1 MKGFLVAA
9 ALGGI
14 TFLSLNVFPYFPKW
28 WSFCFGLIIC
38 LIGWKF
44 VRFAIVL
51 AISTISITIAYH
63 SIELFLCYI
72 VVALFFLI
80 VTIWFSDF
88 PEMFLLVAG
97 TSFLATSVSLK
108 THIPLEFLI
117 VILAPLLLKNKGP
130 VIAGVACFWC
140 CILGIITQQEIMGYV
155 VVGAPVYK
163 FYSLKEVPLLFY
175 NFSWF
180 QAKANIFFVDDFY
193 KIITNLGKFLLSQP
207 LIIFQAIIW
216 GMISY
221 YIELFIREKKW
232 WLDLIGVVSGAGLV
246 ILLDLIVIMIYPGKI
261 NFDLS
266 TFLYV
271 GVPIILVILTLW
283 KLMNWMA
290 GREVPST
297 EYAGEEVVFSDNVIP
312 ESAAGGKNISVDKL
326 SLEESLKMQNVLS
339 EHIQK
344 KFIHEVTAMD
354 IDIVES
360 TALKQNEL
368 HENIIFSFTEF
379 WKFADIIIQNN
390 HGRLLSRAG
399 DEAMYLFEDVNKSV
413 SGAQQLLDGLDKFN
427 KTTNLL
433 KLPFNVRLGLNT
445 GKIVE
450 DQQKGGNVVFSKITD
465 IAGHLQKMAL
475 PGEILIS
482 GHTYDK
488 LQNKKEFKSGKY
500 SQRDKIE
507 VYTLKEKSVEID
519 IKK

>member
-1 MKGFLVAA
+1 MKGFLIAA
-9 ALGGI
+9 ALGVI
-14 TFLSLNVFPYFPKW
+14 TFLSLNVFPYFPNW
-28 WSFCFGLIIC
+28 WSLCFGLIIC

-44 VRFAIVL
+44 IRFATVL
-51 AISTISITIAYH
+51 TMSAISITIAYH

-72 VVALFFLI
+72 VVALCFLI
-80 VTIWFSDF
+80 ITIWFSDF

-97 TSFLATSVSLK
+97 TSFLATSVSFK

-140 CILGIITQQEIMGYV
+140 CILGIITQQEIMGYL
-155 VVGAPVYK
+155 VVGTPVYK
-163 FYSLKEVPLLFY
+163 FYSLKELPLLFY

-180 QAKANIFFVDDFY
+180 QVKANSFFVDDFY
-193 KIITNLGKFLLSQP
+193 KIITNSGKFLLAQP

-232 WLDLIGVVSGAGLV
+232 WLDLTGVLSGAGLV
-246 ILLDLIVIMIYPGKI
+246 VLLDLIVMTIYPGKV

-271 GVPIILVILTLW
+271 GVPIILVILVLW
-283 KLMNWMA
+283 ELMTWIA
-290 GREVPST
+290 GRATPPT
-297 EYAGEEVVFSDNVIP
+297 EYDGEEVAVSDNVTP
-312 ESAAGGKNISVDKL
+312 QSVAGGNIRVDKL

-368 HENIIFSFTEF
+368 QENIIFSFTEF
-379 WKFADIIIQNN
+379 WKLADLIIQNN
-390 HGRLLSRAG
+390 QGRLLSRAG
-399 DEAMYLFEDVNKSV
+399 DEAMYLFEDVNKAIA
-413 SGAQQLLDGLDKFN
+413 GAQQLLDGLDKFN
-427 KTTNLL
+427 KTTNFL

-450 DQQKGGNVVFSKITD
+450 DQQKGDNVVFSKITD

-482 GHTYDK
+482 GNTYDK

-519 IKK
+519 RKI